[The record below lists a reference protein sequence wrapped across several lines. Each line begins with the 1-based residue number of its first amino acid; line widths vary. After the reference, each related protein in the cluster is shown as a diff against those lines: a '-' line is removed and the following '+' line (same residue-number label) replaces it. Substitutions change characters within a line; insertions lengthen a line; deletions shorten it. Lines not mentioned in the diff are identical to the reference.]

1 MRDNHTTK
9 ASSDTPVGDVEVGH
23 ELSELRIGPVVWF
36 LVALGIGIIVVFFLM
51 AGLFDAYQNRA
62 TEAEG
67 KPSPLAGE
75 RQKLPPEPRLQL
87 APTNIDQV
95 EGRQSPNLKEDHPL
109 QEMKRIRRDEEGKLN
124 SYGWVDEKT
133 GIVRIPIEEAK
144 KQLLK
149 NGLPTRK

>member
-1 MRDNHTTK
+1 MKDNSPGKH
-9 ASSDTPVGDVEVGH
+9 SSDSPKHGTGTGH

-36 LVALGIGIIVVFFLM
+36 LVALGIGTIITFLLM
-51 AGLFDAYQNRA
+51 VGLFDAFQNRA

-67 KPSPLAGE
+67 KTSPLAGE

-87 APTNIDQV
+87 APTNIDQA
-95 EGRQSPNLKEDHPL
+95 EGRESPNLKEDHPL
-109 QEMKRIRRDEEGKLN
+109 QEMKRIRRDEDAKLN
-124 SYGWVDEKT
+124 SYGWVDEKA
-133 GIVRIPIEEAK
+133 GIVRIPIEQAK

>member
-1 MRDNHTTK
+1 MRNNHTVKDPDDSPTHG
-9 ASSDTPVGDVEVGH
+9 AGAGH

-36 LVALGIGIIVVFFLM
+36 LVALGIGTIVTFLLM
-51 AGLFDAYQNRA
+51 VGLFDAYQNRA

-67 KPSPLAGE
+67 KPPPLASE

-109 QEMKRIRRDEEGKLN
+109 QEMKRIRRDEDGKLN
-124 SYGWVDEKT
+124 SYSWVDEKA

>member
-1 MRDNHTTK
+1 MRDNDTTTGSGDK
-9 ASSDTPVGDVEVGH
+9 TSHDVGIGH

-36 LVALGIGIIVVFFLM
+36 LLALGIGTVITLLLM
-51 AGLFDAYQNRA
+51 VGLFDAFQNRA

-67 KPSPLAGE
+67 KTSPLAGE

-87 APTNIDQV
+87 APTNIDQA

-109 QEMKRIRRDEEGKLN
+109 QEMKRIRRDEEVKLN
-124 SYGWVDEKT
+124 SYGWVDEKA

>member
-1 MRDNHTTK
+1 MRDNDTTTG
-9 ASSDTPVGDVEVGH
+9 SDDKTSHDVGIGH

-36 LVALGIGIIVVFFLM
+36 LLALGIGTVITFLLM
-51 AGLFDAYQNRA
+51 AGLFDVFQNRA

-67 KPSPLAGE
+67 KTSPLAGE

-87 APTNIDQV
+87 APTNIDQA
-95 EGRQSPNLKEDHPL
+95 EGRESPNLKEDHPL
-109 QEMKRIRRDEEGKLN
+109 QEMKRIRRDEDAKLN
-124 SYGWVDEKT
+124 SYGWVDEKA